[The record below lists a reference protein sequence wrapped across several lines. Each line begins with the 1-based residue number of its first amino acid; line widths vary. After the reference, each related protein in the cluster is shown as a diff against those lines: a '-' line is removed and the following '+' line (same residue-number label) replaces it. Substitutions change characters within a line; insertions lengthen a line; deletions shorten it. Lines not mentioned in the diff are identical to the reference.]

1 MIIIVT
7 VTMIS
12 DDCRDNEHNDYMHVN
27 IYSADC
33 CIVVAV
39 RVMLLVVIVIV
50 IVVVI
55 IVMMEALHV
64 SGIDSGSVSC
74 NDNLILLIIMIRGS
88 DRNDNIACQC

>member
-1 MIIIVT
+1 
-7 VTMIS
+7 MIS
-12 DDCRDNEHNDYMHVN
+12 DDCRDNGHSDYMHVN

-50 IVVVI
+50 IVMVI

-88 DRNDNIACQC
+88 DRNGNIAYKC